1 MSNLKSKISNLPGL
15 DKRSGAGKLLSITYL
30 LIIIALLLYS
40 FTQVDLN
47 LTLSQWSVWL
57 VFEKFFQHIGYF
69 NRPLSTSFYIIIVLL
84 LFGFYFFFL
93 HLASKNKISKS
104 QIWFLAI
111 ISTAILSF
119 SYNAFSYDLFNYM
132 FDAKIITHY
141 GQNPY
146 LHKALDYSS
155 DPMLNFMRWT
165 HRTYPYGPSWLILT
179 VPLSFIGFNFFLP
192 TFFLFKFLGSLSFL
206 GTVYFTAKILKKIS
220 PKNELFGLS
229 LFVFNPL
236 IIIEGLVS
244 SHNDLPMIFF
254 AVLSL
259 YFLINKK
266 YIPFFL
272 SLFFSIGI
280 KFATV
285 FLLPIFFY
293 PLFTKN
299 KNQIDWA
306 KVLNFVVLLMAIP
319 LVLVTLRTNFQ
330 PWYLLYIVPFSSFLK
345 DRYYSVI
352 VSTILPFFALL
363 EYVPFLYKG
372 DWNPPIPNILFWL
385 TMAGFVLSI
394 ALILGKPLVVKLF
407 ASNNK

>member
-1 MSNLKSKISNLPGL
+1 MSNL
-15 DKRSGAGKLLSITYL
+15 KLLSITYL
-30 LIIIALLLYS
+30 LVIIALFLYS

-47 LTLSQWSVWL
+47 LTLSQFSLWQIAQ
-57 VFEKFFQHIGYF
+57 KFFQQIGYF
-69 NRPLSTSFYIIIVLL
+69 NRPLSTSFYILIVLL

-93 HLASKNKISKS
+93 SLASKNKISKKQVWS
-104 QIWFLAI
+104 LTI
-111 ISTAILSF
+111 ISTVILYF

-146 LHKALDYSS
+146 LHKALDFPS

-165 HRTYPYGPSWLILT
+165 HRNYPYGPSWLILT

-192 TFFLFKFLGSLSFL
+192 TFFLFKFLCSLSFL
-206 GTVYFTAKILKKIS
+206 GIAYFTAKILKKIS

-244 SHNDLPMIFF
+244 SHDDLPMIFF

-259 YFLINKK
+259 YLLINKK
-266 YIPFFL
+266 HFTSVL
-272 SLFFSIGI
+272 SLLFSIGI

-285 FLLPIFFY
+285 FLLPIFLY
-293 PLFTKN
+293 PLFAKN

-306 KVLNFVVLLMAIP
+306 KILNYIIPLMTIS
-319 LVLVTLRTNFQ
+319 LVLVIMRTNFQ
-330 PWYLLYIVPFSSFLK
+330 PWYLLYIVAFAPFLK
-345 DRYYSVI
+345 DRYYALT
-352 VSTILPFFALL
+352 VSTVFPLFALA
-363 EYVPFLYKG
+363 EYIPFLYKG
-372 DWNPPIPNILFWL
+372 DWNPPVPNTLFWL
-385 TMAGFVLSI
+385 TATGVFLSVI
-394 ALILGKPLVVKLF
+394 IIIWKPFILKLF

>member
-1 MSNLKSKISNLPGL
+1 MSKI
-15 DKRSGAGKLLSITYL
+15 KLSETLYILTIVFL
-30 LIIIALLLYS
+30 FLYS

-47 LTLSQWSVWL
+47 LTLSQFSLWQIAQ
-57 VFEKFFQHIGYF
+57 KFFQYIGYF
-69 NRPLSTSFYIIIVLL
+69 NRPLSTSFYIIIILL
-84 LFGFYFFFL
+84 LFGFYLLFL
-93 HLASKNKISKS
+93 FLASKNKISKKRVWS
-104 QIWFLAI
+104 LAI
-111 ISTAILSF
+111 ISTVILSF
-119 SYNAFSYDLFNYM
+119 SYNAFSYDVFNYM
-132 FDAKIITHY
+132 FDARIITHY
-141 GQNPY
+141 AQNPY

-165 HRTYPYGPSWLILT
+165 HRTYPYGPTWLVLT

-206 GTVYFTAKILKKIS
+206 GTAYFTAKILKKIS

-259 YFLINKK
+259 YLLVSKAYIKSFL
-266 YIPFFL
+266 FL
-272 SLFFSIGI
+272 LFSVGI

-285 FLLPIFFY
+285 FLLPVFLY
-293 PLFTKN
+293 PLFAKN
-299 KNQIDWA
+299 NNQIDWA
-306 KVLNFVVLLMAIP
+306 KIFNVLIPLMAIP
-319 LVLVTLRTNFQ
+319 LILVTVRTNFQ
-330 PWYLLYIVPFSSFLK
+330 PWYLLYITGLSPFLQN
-345 DRYYSVI
+345 RYYSLI
-352 VSTILPFFALL
+352 ISTVFPFFALL

-372 DWNPPIPNILFWL
+372 DWNQPVPNILFWL
-385 TMAGFVLSI
+385 TIIGVASSIVL
-394 ALILGKPLVVKLF
+394 LLGKPLFVKLF

>member
-1 MSNLKSKISNLPGL
+1 MSNLKS
-15 DKRSGAGKLLSITYL
+15 LSFGYL
-30 LIIIALLLYS
+30 LTIIGFFLYS

-47 LTLSQWSVWL
+47 LTLSQFSLWQITQ
-57 VFEKFFQHIGYF
+57 KFFQQIGYF
-69 NRPLSTSFYIIIVLL
+69 NRPLSTTFYILIIFL

-93 HLASKNKISKS
+93 SLASKNKIRKNK
-104 QIWFLAI
+104 IWFLTI
-111 ISTAILSF
+111 VSTIILSF

-146 LHKALDYSS
+146 LHKALDFST

-192 TFFLFKFLGSLSFL
+192 TFFLFKFLSSLSFL
-206 GTVYFTAKILKKIS
+206 GTAYFISKILKKIS
-220 PKNELFGLS
+220 PRNELFGLS

-244 SHNDLPMIFF
+244 SHNDLPMVFF

-259 YFLINKK
+259 YLLTEKK
-266 YIPFFL
+266 YFTFLL
-272 SLFFSIGI
+272 SLLFSIGI

-285 FLLPIFFY
+285 FLLPIFPYIF
-293 PLFTKN
+293 LTKN
-299 KNQIDWA
+299 KNQPDWR
-306 KVLNFVVLLMAIP
+306 KLLNYVPILMAIP
-319 LVLVTLRTNFQ
+319 LILVTIRTNFQ
-330 PWYLLYIVPFSSFLK
+330 PWYLLYIVPFAPFLK
-345 DRYYSVI
+345 DRYYALV
-352 VSTILPFFALL
+352 VSTVFPFFALL
-363 EYVPFLYKG
+363 EYAPFLYKG
-372 DWNPPIPNILFWL
+372 DWNPPIPNTLFWL
-385 TMAGFVLSI
+385 TATGVFLSVI
-394 ALILGKPLVVKLF
+394 IIIWKPFILKLF

>member
-1 MSNLKSKISNLPGL
+1 MSKI
-15 DKRSGAGKLLSITYL
+15 KLLGTFYILTIVFL
-30 LIIIALLLYS
+30 FLYS

-47 LTLSQWSVWL
+47 LTLSQFSLWQIAQ
-57 VFEKFFQHIGYF
+57 KFFQHIGYF

-84 LFGFYFFFL
+84 LFGFYLFFL
-93 HLASKNKISKS
+93 SLASKNKINKKQVWLLS
-104 QIWFLAI
+104 I
-111 ISTAILSF
+111 ISTVILSF

-132 FDAKIITHY
+132 FDARIITHY

-165 HRTYPYGPSWLILT
+165 HRTYPYGPAWLVLT
-179 VPLSFIGFNFFLP
+179 APLSFIGFNFFLP

-206 GTVYFTAKILKKIS
+206 GTAYFTAKILKKIS

-244 SHNDLPMIFF
+244 SHNDLPMIFL

-259 YFLINKK
+259 HLLVSKVYIKSFL
-266 YIPFFL
+266 FL
-272 SLFFSIGI
+272 LFSVGI

-285 FLLPIFFY
+285 FLLPVFLY
-293 PLFTKN
+293 PLFAKN
-299 KNQIDWA
+299 KNQINWA
-306 KVLNFVVLLMAIP
+306 KIFNFLIPLMAIP
-319 LVLVTLRTNFQ
+319 LILVTVRTNFQ
-330 PWYLLYIVPFSSFLK
+330 PWYLLYIAGLSPFLQN
-345 DRYYSVI
+345 RYYSLI
-352 VSTILPFFALL
+352 VSTVFPFFALL

-372 DWNPPIPNILFWL
+372 DWNQPVPNILFWL
-385 TMAGFVLSI
+385 TIIGAASSI
-394 ALILGKPLVVKLF
+394 ILLLGKPLLVKLS

>member
-1 MSNLKSKISNLPGL
+1 MSKI
-15 DKRSGAGKLLSITYL
+15 KLLGTFYILTIVFL
-30 LIIIALLLYS
+30 FLYS

-47 LTLSQWSVWL
+47 LTLSQFSLWQIAQ
-57 VFEKFFQHIGYF
+57 KFFQHIGYF

-84 LFGFYFFFL
+84 LFGFYLLFL
-93 HLASKNKISKS
+93 FLASKNKINKKQVWSLS
-104 QIWFLAI
+104 I
-111 ISTAILSF
+111 ISTVILSF

-132 FDAKIITHY
+132 FDARIITHY

-165 HRTYPYGPSWLILT
+165 HRTYPYGPAWLVLT
-179 VPLSFIGFNFFLP
+179 APLSFIGFNFFLP

-206 GTVYFTAKILKKIS
+206 GTAYFTAKILKKIS

-259 YFLINKK
+259 HLLVSKVYIKSFL
-266 YIPFFL
+266 FL
-272 SLFFSIGI
+272 LFSVGI

-285 FLLPIFFY
+285 FLLPVFLY

-299 KNQIDWA
+299 KNQINWI
-306 KVLNFVVLLMAIP
+306 KIFNFLIPLMAIP
-319 LVLVTLRTNFQ
+319 LILVTVRTNFQ
-330 PWYLLYIVPFSSFLK
+330 PWYLLYIAGLSPFLQN
-345 DRYYSVI
+345 RYYSLI
-352 VSTILPFFALL
+352 ISTVFPFFALL

-372 DWNPPIPNILFWL
+372 DWNQPVPNILFWL
-385 TMAGFVLSI
+385 TIIGGVSSIVL
-394 ALILGKPLVVKLF
+394 LLGKPLFVKLF

>member
-1 MSNLKSKISNLPGL
+1 MSKI
-15 DKRSGAGKLLSITYL
+15 KLLGTFYILTTVFL
-30 LIIIALLLYS
+30 FLYS

-47 LTLSQWSVWL
+47 LTLSQFSLWQIAQ
-57 VFEKFFQHIGYF
+57 KFFQQIGYF
-69 NRPLSTSFYIIIVLL
+69 NRSLSTSFYIIIVSL

-93 HLASKNKISKS
+93 SLASKNKISKKRV
-104 QIWFLAI
+104 WLLTI
-111 ISTAILSF
+111 ISAIILSF
-119 SYNAFSYDLFNYM
+119 SYNAFSYDVFNYM

-146 LHKALDYSS
+146 LHKALDFSK

-165 HRTYPYGPSWLILT
+165 HRTYPYGPIWLILT

-192 TFFLFKFLGSLSFL
+192 TFFLFKFLSSLSFL
-206 GTVYFTAKILKKIS
+206 GIAYFTSKILKKIS
-220 PKNELFGLS
+220 PKNELFGLA

-259 YFLINKK
+259 YLLIEKK
-266 YIPFFL
+266 YFVSLL

-285 FLLPIFFY
+285 LLLPIFLY
-293 PLFTKN
+293 SLLKR
-299 KNQIDWA
+299 KENQIDWA
-306 KVLNFVVLLMAIP
+306 KVLNYIVPLMTIS
-319 LVLVTLRTNFQ
+319 LVLVIMRTNFQ
-330 PWYLLYIVPFSSFLK
+330 PWYLLYIVAFAPFLK
-345 DRYYSVI
+345 DRYYALI
-352 VSTILPFFALL
+352 VSTVFPFFALL

-372 DWNPPIPNILFWL
+372 DWNQPVPNILFLL
-385 TMAGFVLSI
+385 TALGAFLSI
-394 ALILGKPLVVKLF
+394 AIIIWKPFILKLF

>member
-1 MSNLKSKISNLPGL
+1 MSKI
-15 DKRSGAGKLLSITYL
+15 KLSETLYILTIVFL
-30 LIIIALLLYS
+30 FLYS

-47 LTLSQWSVWL
+47 LTLSQFSLWQIAQ
-57 VFEKFFQHIGYF
+57 KFFQYIGYF
-69 NRPLSTSFYIIIVLL
+69 NRPLSTSFYIIIILL
-84 LFGFYFFFL
+84 LFGFYLLFL
-93 HLASKNKISKS
+93 FLASKNKISKKRVWS
-104 QIWFLAI
+104 LAI
-111 ISTAILSF
+111 ISTVILSF
-119 SYNAFSYDLFNYM
+119 SYNAFSYDVFNYM
-132 FDAKIITHY
+132 FDARIITHY
-141 GQNPY
+141 AQNPY

-165 HRTYPYGPSWLILT
+165 HRTYPYGPTWLVLT

-206 GTVYFTAKILKKIS
+206 GTAYFTAKILKKIS

-259 YFLINKK
+259 YLLVSKAYIKSFL
-266 YIPFFL
+266 FL
-272 SLFFSIGI
+272 LFSVGI

-285 FLLPIFFY
+285 FLLPVFLY

-299 KNQIDWA
+299 KNQINWI
-306 KVLNFVVLLMAIP
+306 KIFNFLIPLMAIP
-319 LVLVTLRTNFQ
+319 LILVTVRTNFQ
-330 PWYLLYIVPFSSFLK
+330 PWYLLYITGLSPFLQN
-345 DRYYSVI
+345 RYYSLI
-352 VSTILPFFALL
+352 ISTVFPFFALL

-372 DWNPPIPNILFWL
+372 DWNQPVPNILFWL
-385 TMAGFVLSI
+385 TIIGVASSIVL
-394 ALILGKPLVVKLF
+394 LLGKPLFVKLF

>member
-1 MSNLKSKISNLPGL
+1 MSNL
-15 DKRSGAGKLLSITYL
+15 KLLSITYL
-30 LIIIALLLYS
+30 LVIIALFLYS

-47 LTLSQWSVWL
+47 LTLSQFSLWQIAQ
-57 VFEKFFQHIGYF
+57 KFFQQIGYF
-69 NRPLSTSFYIIIVLL
+69 NRPLSTSFYILIILL

-93 HLASKNKISKS
+93 SLASKNKISKKQVWS
-104 QIWFLAI
+104 LTI
-111 ISTAILSF
+111 ISTVILSF

-132 FDAKIITHY
+132 FDAKIITY
-141 GQNPY
+141 YAQNPY
-146 LHKALDYSS
+146 LHKALDFPN

-165 HRTYPYGPSWLILT
+165 HRTYPYGPAWLVLT
-179 VPLSFIGFNFFLP
+179 APLSFIGFNFFLP
-192 TFFLFKFLGSLSFL
+192 TFFLFKFLSSLSFL
-206 GTVYFTAKILKKIS
+206 GTAYFTAKILKKIS
-220 PKNELFGLS
+220 PKNELFGLT

-266 YIPFFL
+266 YIPFLL

-285 FLLPIFFY
+285 LLIPFFLY
-293 PLFTKN
+293 PLFK
-299 KNQIDWA
+299 KKENQIDWA
-306 KVLNFVVLLMAIP
+306 RFLNFLVPLMSIP
-319 LVLVTLRTNFQ
+319 LILVTLRTNFQ
-330 PWYLLYIVPFSSFLK
+330 PWYLLYIVPFSPFLQN
-345 DRYYSVI
+345 RYYSVI
-352 VSTILPFFALL
+352 VSTVLPLFALL

-372 DWNPPIPNILFWL
+372 DWNEPTPNILFWL
-385 TMAGFVLSI
+385 TMIGFVLSI
-394 ALILGKPLVVKLF
+394 ALLLGKPFVVRLF

>member
-1 MSNLKSKISNLPGL
+1 MSNLKSQISNL
-15 DKRSGAGKLLSITYL
+15 KLLSTTYI
-30 LIIIALLLYS
+30 LIIIALFLYS

-47 LTLSQWSVWL
+47 LTLSQFSLWQIAQ
-57 VFEKFFQHIGYF
+57 KFFQHIGYF
-69 NRPLSTSFYIIIVLL
+69 NRPLSTSFYIMIVLL
-84 LFGFYFFFL
+84 LFGFYTFFL
-93 HLASKNKISKS
+93 YLASKNKISKKQVWS
-104 QIWFLAI
+104 LTI
-111 ISTAILSF
+111 ISTVILSF

-146 LHKALDYSS
+146 LHKALDFPS

-165 HRTYPYGPSWLILT
+165 HRNYPYGPSWLILT

-206 GTVYFTAKILKKIS
+206 GIAYFTAKILKKIS

-259 YFLINKK
+259 YLLINKK
-266 YIPFFL
+266 HFTSVL
-272 SLFFSIGI
+272 SLLFSIGI

-285 FLLPIFFY
+285 FLLPIFLY

-306 KVLNFVVLLMAIP
+306 KVLNYIIPLMIIS
-319 LVLVTLRTNFQ
+319 LVLVIMRTNFQ
-330 PWYLLYIVPFSSFLK
+330 PWYLLYIVSFAPLLQN
-345 DRYYSVI
+345 RYQAFI
-352 VSTILPFFALL
+352 ISTVLPFFALL

-372 DWNPPIPNILFWL
+372 DWNQPVPKILFLL
-385 TMAGFVLSI
+385 TAMGAFLSI
-394 ALILGKPLVVKLF
+394 VIIIWKPFILKLF

>member
-1 MSNLKSKISNLPGL
+1 MSKI
-15 DKRSGAGKLLSITYL
+15 KLLGTFYILTIVFL
-30 LIIIALLLYS
+30 FLYS

-47 LTLSQWSVWL
+47 LTLSQFSLWQIAQ
-57 VFEKFFQHIGYF
+57 KFFQHIGYF

-84 LFGFYFFFL
+84 LFGFYLLFL
-93 HLASKNKISKS
+93 FLASKNKISKKQVWS
-104 QIWFLAI
+104 LSI
-111 ISTAILSF
+111 ISTVILSF

-132 FDAKIITHY
+132 FDARIITHY

-165 HRTYPYGPSWLILT
+165 HRTYPYGPAWLVLT
-179 VPLSFIGFNFFLP
+179 APLSFIGFNFFLP

-206 GTVYFTAKILKKIS
+206 GTAYFTAKILKKIS

-259 YFLINKK
+259 HLLISKVYIKSFL
-266 YIPFFL
+266 FL
-272 SLFFSIGI
+272 LFSVGI

-285 FLLPIFFY
+285 FLLPVFLY

-299 KNQIDWA
+299 KNQINWI
-306 KVLNFVVLLMAIP
+306 KIFNFLIPLMAIP
-319 LVLVTLRTNFQ
+319 LILVTVRTNFQ
-330 PWYLLYIVPFSSFLK
+330 PWYLLYIAGLSPFLQN
-345 DRYYSVI
+345 RYYSLI
-352 VSTILPFFALL
+352 ISTVFPFFALL

-372 DWNPPIPNILFWL
+372 DWNQPVPNILFWL
-385 TMAGFVLSI
+385 TTIGFVLSI
-394 ALILGKPLVVKLF
+394 IFLLGKPFFLKLS

>member
-1 MSNLKSKISNLPGL
+1 MRLKIFNFQFSIFNF
-15 DKRSGAGKLLSITYL
+15 LSVGYVLT
-30 LIIIALLLYS
+30 IIFLFLYS

-47 LTLSQWSVWL
+47 LTLSQFSLWQIAQ
-57 VFEKFFQHIGYF
+57 KFFQQIGYF
-69 NRPLSTSFYIIIVLL
+69 NRSLSTSFYILIVLL
-84 LFGFYFFFL
+84 LFGFYFLFL
-93 HLASKNKISKS
+93 SLASKNKISKS

-111 ISTAILSF
+111 ISTIILSF

-146 LHKALDYSS
+146 LHKALDFPS

-165 HRTYPYGPSWLILT
+165 HRNYPYGPSWLILT

-206 GTVYFTAKILKKIS
+206 GIAYFTAKILKKIS

-259 YFLINKK
+259 YLLINKK
-266 YIPFFL
+266 HFTSVL
-272 SLFFSIGI
+272 SLLFSIGI

-285 FLLPIFFY
+285 FLLPIFLY
-293 PLFTKN
+293 PIFTKN

-306 KVLNFVVLLMAIP
+306 KVLNYIIPLMIIS
-319 LVLVTLRTNFQ
+319 LVLVIMRTNFQ
-330 PWYLLYIVPFSSFLK
+330 PWYLLYIVSFAPLLQN
-345 DRYYSVI
+345 RYQAFI
-352 VSTILPFFALL
+352 ISTVLPFFALL

-372 DWNPPIPNILFWL
+372 DWNQPVPKILFLL
-385 TMAGFVLSI
+385 TAMGAFLSI
-394 ALILGKPLVVKLF
+394 VIIIWKPFILKLF

>member
-1 MSNLKSKISNLPGL
+1 MSKI
-15 DKRSGAGKLLSITYL
+15 KLLGTFYVL
-30 LIIIALLLYS
+30 TIIFLFLYS

-47 LTLSQWSVWL
+47 LTLSQFSLWQITQ
-57 VFEKFFQHIGYF
+57 KFFQQIGYF
-69 NRPLSTSFYIIIVLL
+69 NRPLSTSFYILIVLL
-84 LFGFYFFFL
+84 FFLFYFSFL
-93 HLASKNKISKS
+93 YLASKNKIEKN
-104 QIWFLAI
+104 QIWFLTI
-111 ISTAILSF
+111 ISTIILSF
-119 SYNAFSYDLFNYM
+119 SYNAFSYDLFNYI

-146 LHKALDYSS
+146 LHKALDFPT
-155 DPMLNFMRWT
+155 DPMLNFMRWN

-206 GTVYFTAKILKKIS
+206 GIAYFTAKILKKIS

-259 YFLINKK
+259 YLLINKK
-266 YIPFFL
+266 HFTSVL
-272 SLFFSIGI
+272 SLLFSIGI

-285 FLLPIFFY
+285 FLLPIFIY
-293 PLFTKN
+293 PFLAKN
-299 KNQIDWA
+299 KNQINWA
-306 KVLNFVVLLMAIP
+306 KILNYIIPLMTVS
-319 LVLVTLRTNFQ
+319 LVLVVIRTNFQ
-330 PWYLLYIVPFSSFLK
+330 PWYLLYIVPFTPFLK
-345 DRYYSVI
+345 DRYYALI
-352 VSTILPFFALL
+352 VSIVFPFFALA
-363 EYVPFLYKG
+363 EYIPFLYEG
-372 DWNPPIPNILFWL
+372 DWNPHIPNVLFLL
-385 TMAGFVLSI
+385 TALGAFLSI
-394 ALILGKPLVVKLF
+394 IFIIWKPFILKLF

>member
-1 MSNLKSKISNLPGL
+1 MSKI
-15 DKRSGAGKLLSITYL
+15 KLLGTFYILTTVFL
-30 LIIIALLLYS
+30 FLYS

-47 LTLSQWSVWL
+47 LTLSQFSLWQIAQ
-57 VFEKFFQHIGYF
+57 KFFQQIGYF
-69 NRPLSTSFYIIIVLL
+69 NRSLSTSFYIIIVSL

-93 HLASKNKISKS
+93 SLASKNKISKKRV
-104 QIWFLAI
+104 WLLTI
-111 ISTAILSF
+111 ISAIILSF
-119 SYNAFSYDLFNYM
+119 SYNAFSYDVFNYM

-146 LHKALDYSS
+146 LHKALDFSK

-165 HRTYPYGPSWLILT
+165 HRTYPYGPIWLILT

-192 TFFLFKFLGSLSFL
+192 TFFLFKFLSSLSFL
-206 GTVYFTAKILKKIS
+206 GIAYFTSKILKKIS
-220 PKNELFGLS
+220 PKNELFGLA

-259 YFLINKK
+259 YLLIEKK
-266 YIPFFL
+266 YFVSLL

-285 FLLPIFFY
+285 LLLPIFLY
-293 PLFTKN
+293 SLLKR
-299 KNQIDWA
+299 KENQIDWA
-306 KVLNFVVLLMAIP
+306 KVLNYIVPLMTIS
-319 LVLVTLRTNFQ
+319 LVLVIMRTNFQ
-330 PWYLLYIVPFSSFLK
+330 PWYLLYIVAFAPFLK
-345 DRYYSVI
+345 DRYYALI
-352 VSTILPFFALL
+352 VSTVFPFFALL

-372 DWNPPIPNILFWL
+372 DWNQPVPNILFLL
-385 TMAGFVLSI
+385 TALGSFLSI
-394 ALILGKPLVVKLF
+394 VIIIWNPFILKLF

>member
-1 MSNLKSKISNLPGL
+1 MSKI
-15 DKRSGAGKLLSITYL
+15 KLLGTFYILTIVFL
-30 LIIIALLLYS
+30 FLYS

-47 LTLSQWSVWL
+47 LTLSQFSLWQIAQ
-57 VFEKFFQHIGYF
+57 KFFQHIGYF

-84 LFGFYFFFL
+84 LFGFYLLFL
-93 HLASKNKISKS
+93 FLASKNKISKKQVWS
-104 QIWFLAI
+104 LSI
-111 ISTAILSF
+111 ISTVILSF

-132 FDAKIITHY
+132 FDARIITHY

-165 HRTYPYGPSWLILT
+165 HRTYPYGPAWLVLT
-179 VPLSFIGFNFFLP
+179 APLSFIGFNFFLP

-206 GTVYFTAKILKKIS
+206 GTAYFTAKILKKIS

-259 YFLINKK
+259 HLLVSKVYIKSFL
-266 YIPFFL
+266 FL
-272 SLFFSIGI
+272 LFSVGI

-285 FLLPIFFY
+285 FLLPVFLY

-299 KNQIDWA
+299 KNQINWI
-306 KVLNFVVLLMAIP
+306 KIFNFLIPLMAIP
-319 LVLVTLRTNFQ
+319 LILVTVRTNFQ
-330 PWYLLYIVPFSSFLK
+330 PWYLLYIAGLSPFLQN
-345 DRYYSVI
+345 RYYSLI
-352 VSTILPFFALL
+352 ISTVFPFFALL

-372 DWNPPIPNILFWL
+372 DWNQPVPNILFWL
-385 TMAGFVLSI
+385 TIIGGVSSIVL
-394 ALILGKPLVVKLF
+394 LLGKPLFVKLF